1 MVDKKNMQNTPIK
14 ADKFGDDGF
23 NELFAAYQLPL
34 PQFKAKI
41 AELIRSRSV
50 SSRAKQEGFIQDINN
65 VNNKDRLL
73 KKTTDFFMAG
83 EGFKVLQVTK
93 KN

>member
-1 MVDKKNMQNTPIK
+1 MINTPNK
-14 ADKFGDDGF
+14 TDKFGDEGF

-34 PQFKAKI
+34 PQFKAKA

-50 SSRAKQEGFIQDINN
+50 SSRAKQEGFIQDLNK
-65 VNNKDRLL
+65 VHNKDIVLS
-73 KKTTDFFMAG
+73 KCTNFFMAG
-83 EGFKVLQVTK
+83 EGFKVLKVTK